1 MATRVMIVEDERIV
15 AFNLQQRL
23 LKLGYE
29 VPSVVA
35 SGQQA
40 LNGVSESNPD
50 IVLMDINIE
59 GDMDGIRTAESL
71 GETSPPVIY
80 LTAHSEETTL
90 ARARSTKP
98 YGYLI
103 KPFSERELHATIQM
117 ALQRWET
124 EKALR
129 AAKRE
134 IEEINAN
141 LEERINER
149 TQQLLEAKQ
158 EAEQA
163 NSAKSLFLANMSHEI
178 RTPLNA
184 VLGLCYLLQK
194 TALTDLQRDY
204 VKKADSSAQFLL
216 GILNDILDFSKVE
229 AGKLELE
236 SVNFDLDELLK
247 SVGTI
252 VSIQAQERG
261 LALHID
267 ENNAAGLTLVG
278 DPLRLQQILMNLS
291 SNAIKF
297 TEKGMVTIS
306 VRMLEQSSAGIRLL
320 FSVRDTG
327 TGLSREQAA
336 HLFEAFQ
343 QADISTTRRYGGT
356 GLGLVICRRLVQLMG
371 GDIGVDS
378 MLGQGSNFYFE
389 LTLPSAVVKKPL
401 LPTRPI
407 EEVQHTLRGR
417 RVLLVE
423 DNLLNQEVASA
434 ILRHEGVI
442 VDVADNGRVAVEKI
456 QTLGSHYYDIVLM
469 DLQMPELDGF
479 NATLQIRALSGTAD
493 LPILAMTADTLKE
506 DRQRCIDVGMNDFVA
521 KPIRIAQLFSILA
534 RWVDQREKPEQAYPV
549 IPNS

>member
-1 MATRVMIVEDERIV
+1 MSTKVMIVEDERIV
-15 AFNLQQRL
+15 AFNLRQRL

-35 SGQQA
+35 SGEQA
-40 LNGVSESNPD
+40 LKGVDQSSPD

-59 GDMDGIRTAESL
+59 GDMDGIQTAERL
-71 GETSPPVIY
+71 GELSPPVIY

-117 ALQRWET
+117 ALRRWET
-124 EKALR
+124 EQALR
-129 AAKRE
+129 AAKQE
-134 IEEINAN
+134 IEAINAT
-141 LEERINER
+141 LEVRIKER
-149 TQQLLEAKQ
+149 TEQLLEAKR
-158 EAEQA
+158 EAEDA
-163 NSAKSLFLANMSHEI
+163 NNAKSLFLANMSHEI

-194 TALTDLQRDY
+194 TDLSDLQSDY
-204 VKKADSSAQFLL
+204 VKKTDSAAQFLL

-236 SVNFDLDELLK
+236 EIDFDLDELLK
-247 SVGTI
+247 NVGSI
-252 VSIQAQERG
+252 VSIQARERG
-261 LALHID
+261 LALDID
-267 ENNAAGLTLVG
+267 KSNAVGLALRG
-278 DPLRLQQILMNLS
+278 DPLRLQQVLMNLG

-297 TEKGMVTIS
+297 TEEGAVVIG
-306 VRMLEQSSAGIRLL
+306 VRIVDQSNGAVHLL

-327 TGLSREQAA
+327 PGLSREQVER
-336 HLFEAFQ
+336 LFEAFH
-343 QADISTTRRYGGT
+343 QADTSTTRRYGGT
-356 GLGLVICRRLVQLMG
+356 GLGLVICKRLVQLMG

-389 LTLPSAVVKKPL
+389 LTLPRATIKKPL
-401 LPTRPI
+401 AAPMQL
-407 EEVQHTLRGR
+407 ENMQQKLRGA

-423 DNLLNQEVASA
+423 DNALNQEVASA
-434 ILRHEGVI
+434 ILRYEDVA

-456 QTLGSHYYDIVLM
+456 RVLGGHYYDAVLM

-479 NATLQIRALSGTAD
+479 AAVQQIRALPGTAK
-493 LPILAMTADTLKE
+493 LPILAMTANTVKE
-506 DRQRCIDVGMNDFVA
+506 DRARCLEVGMNDFIA
-521 KPIRIAQLFSILA
+521 KPIRVAQLFTTLA
-534 RWVDQREKPEQAYPV
+534 QWLDDSAKKNKKQ
-549 IPNS
+549 

>member
-1 MATRVMIVEDERIV
+1 MSTKVMIVEDERVV
-15 AFNLQQRL
+15 AFNLRQRL

-29 VPSVVA
+29 VPAVA
-35 SGQQA
+35 VSGEQA
-40 LNGVSESNPD
+40 LTSADQNHPD

-59 GDMDGIRTAESL
+59 GDIDGIQTAERL
-71 GETSPPVIY
+71 GSAAPIPVIY
-80 LTAHSEETTL
+80 LTAHSEEATL
-90 ARARSTKP
+90 ARARSTNP

-117 ALQRWET
+117 ALQRWEI

-129 AAKRE
+129 SARHE

-141 LEERINER
+141 LEERIRER
-149 TQQLLEAKQ
+149 TQQLSEAKR

-194 TALTDLQRDY
+194 TDLSDQQRDY
-204 VKKADSSAQFLL
+204 VKKADSAAQFLL

-236 SVNFDLDELLK
+236 DIDFDLDDLLK
-247 SVGTI
+247 NVGSI

-261 LALHID
+261 IRLDIDQNDAVGLALR
-267 ENNAAGLTLVG
+267 G
-278 DPLRLQQILMNLS
+278 DPLRLQQVLMNLGG
-291 SNAIKF
+291 NAVKF
-297 TEKGMVTIS
+297 TEDGMVSIS
-306 VRMLEQSSAGIRLL
+306 VRLLERSKKSVSLL

-327 TGLSREQAA
+327 PGLSRDQVER
-336 HLFEAFQ
+336 LFEAFQ
-343 QADISTTRRYGGT
+343 QADSSTTRRYGGT
-356 GLGLVICRRLVQLMG
+356 GLGLVICKRLVQLMG

-389 LTLPSAVVKKPL
+389 LTLPRATIKKTLSP
-401 LPTRPI
+401 PI
-407 EEVQHTLRGR
+407 LHEDMQRRLCAA

-423 DNLLNQEVASA
+423 DNTLNQEVASA
-434 ILRHEGVI
+434 ILRQEGI
-442 VDVADNGRVAVEKI
+442 EVDVAENGRVAVEKVRN
-456 QTLGSHYYDIVLM
+456 LGGHYYDVVLM

-479 NATLQIRALSGTAD
+479 AATQQIRGLPGTIH
-493 LPILAMTADTLKE
+493 LPIVAMTADTLQE
-506 DRQRCIDVGMNDFVA
+506 DRTRCLEVGMNDFIT
-521 KPIRIAQLFSILA
+521 KPIRVAQLFAVLA
-534 RWVDQREKPEQAYPV
+534 QCLERRTEHRDV
-549 IPNS
+549 

>member
-1 MATRVMIVEDERIV
+1 MSTKVMIVEDERIV
-15 AFNLQQRL
+15 AFNLRQRL

-29 VPSVVA
+29 VPAVVA
-35 SGQQA
+35 SGAQA
-40 LNGVSESNPD
+40 LKGFDENSPD

-59 GDMDGIRTAESL
+59 GDMDGIQTAERLNHASL
-71 GETSPPVIY
+71 VPVIY

-124 EKALR
+124 EQALR
-129 AAKRE
+129 VAKQE
-134 IEEINAN
+134 IEAINAG
-141 LEERINER
+141 LEARIRER
-149 TQQLLEAKQ
+149 TQQFLEAKR
-158 EAEQA
+158 EADQA

-194 TALTDLQRDY
+194 TDLSDLQRDY
-204 VKKADSSAQFLL
+204 VQKADSAAQFLL

-229 AGKLELE
+229 AGKLDLE
-236 SVNFDLDELLK
+236 EIDFSLDELLK
-247 SVGTI
+247 NVGTI

-261 LALHID
+261 LGLDID
-267 ENNAAGLTLVG
+267 QNNAAGLTLRG
-278 DPLRLQQILMNLS
+278 DPLRLQQVLMNLS

-297 TEKGMVTIS
+297 TAQGIVTIR
-306 VRMLEQSSAGIRLL
+306 VRVVEQSNSGVHLL

-327 TGLSREQAA
+327 PGLSREQVEQ
-336 HLFEAFQ
+336 LFEAFQ
-343 QADISTTRRYGGT
+343 QADTSTTRRYGGT
-356 GLGLVICRRLVQLMG
+356 GLGLVICKRLVQLMG

-389 LTLPSAVVKKPL
+389 LTLPCATIKKSCVAPAQL
-401 LPTRPI
+401 EDMQLR
-407 EEVQHTLRGR
+407 LRGA

-423 DNLLNQEVASA
+423 DNALNQEVARA
-434 ILRHEGVI
+434 ILRHEGI
-442 VDVADNGRVAVEKI
+442 EVDVADNGRVAVEKI
-456 QTLGSHYYDIVLM
+456 RVLGGHYYDAVLM

-479 NATLQIRALSGTAD
+479 AATQQIRALPDAAL
-493 LPILAMTADTLKE
+493 LPILAMTADTVKE
-506 DRQRCIDVGMNDFVA
+506 DRTRCLEIGMNDFIA
-521 KPIRIAQLFSILA
+521 KPIRIAQLFTKLA
-534 RWVDQREKPEQAYPV
+534 QWVEKRPV
-549 IPNS
+549 KIEK